1 MATIVTA
8 REFSRDVS
16 AAMVAAADGPVLI
29 TDHGTPTHVLIS
41 YAEFQGWGARK
52 RSLAAILRMDAEQ
65 DIDFDPGRVEMSPR
79 PLDM

>member
-1 MATIVTA
+1 MATIVTTH
-8 REFSRDVS
+8 EFNRDVA

-41 YAEFQGWGARK
+41 YAEFQDWGARK
-52 RSLAAILRMDAEQ
+52 RDLAAVLRMDAER
-65 DIDFDPGRVEMSPR
+65 DIDFDPGRVDMSPR